1 MRFAQRFIAN
11 TVATFLALYLVDS
24 VLHGRFVLRGVWA
37 AVILALLLGFG
48 NSLVRPLRRART
60 KPFTTA
66 LVTGLTV
73 LINAFVM
80 QVLTWAG
87 AVSTTGFG
95 WVLLTAAFVT
105 LVTGTISWLI
115 GFDGGSAPRP
125 ASTPTKKES
134 ATESRRRGSSSSRRA
149 R

>member
-24 VLHGRFVLRGVWA
+24 VLQGRFVLRGVWA

-48 NSLVRPLRRART
+48 NSLVRPLRGART

-66 LVTGLTV
+66 LATGLTV
-73 LINAFVM
+73 LINAFVI
-80 QVLTWAG
+80 QILTWAG
-87 AVSTTGFG
+87 AVSTTGFW
-95 WVLLTAAFVT
+95 WVLLAAAFVA

-125 ASTPTKKES
+125 TSAPTKKES
-134 ATESRRRGSSSSRRA
+134 TTDPRRRDPSSSRRA